1 MTLTHSPAAT
11 ANPDLDPGQSA
22 GSNVEHGERVR
33 RKDGDLILTGRGRY
47 LDDIELPRLTHAAV
61 LRSPHPHARIISVN
75 LDAALRM
82 PGVVTALSGGQ
93 AMPLAG
99 PVPHYYD
106 PAVAGERT
114 AEFRCLAVEK
124 VLYVGQPVAAVV
136 AETLHE
142 AEAAL
147 KFIEVDYEV
156 LPFVTDEL
164 AALEPGA
171 PRIFEDWDDNV
182 LIRSAFAEGDTDA
195 AFAGAAHTLREEIR
209 IQRYNTA
216 PMETRGYIATWG
228 LDGVLTF
235 HGSSQNP
242 HPLRSNLATSLG
254 VPETKI
260 RVVAA
265 RLGGGFGHKFHGYPE
280 EPLVCVLS
288 KIVGRPVQWLETRS
302 DSMLVGARE
311 MVHHIEVAFEDDGE
325 IVAWRNLIHANIGAL
340 GSMAGWGMSFV
351 AGMAFPGPYRVKNYD
366 VTSLAIVTNKAPW
379 NGARGYGKESAA
391 LAIERTVDRVAQEL
405 GLDPVQVR
413 RRNFIPSDEFPY
425 WTAAKRLDSGNYD
438 GVMDKVVEL
447 AGYDALRLEQV
458 SVRGE
463 GRLFGVGVAFEL
475 TPEGGDFPGDL
486 VRGFDT
492 STVRVDPSGDVR
504 VLTGVTSPGTGNET
518 GIAQVVARELG
529 VSVDTVTVYQG
540 DTDVSP
546 YGYGNAS
553 SRSMNVGGGSALLAA
568 RDVKERLALAAG
580 VLMEDDPA
588 ALTFADGWITTT
600 NGHRMRFSEVARAVF
615 TQSIAIPAMN
625 QPQLESTRTYGPDN
639 LLHVPDEHGRV
650 SPYPTYPNSGHI
662 ASVEVD
668 RDTGVVRLLSYAA
681 VDDCGTVINPT
692 MVEGQFFGAIVMG
705 IGGAL
710 WEELP
715 YDNSGRP
722 VAGTFKHYLMPRTP
736 DLPEIRI
743 GSQVTPSPFTI
754 LGTKGAGEG
763 GVAGA
768 VACIANAVNDA
779 LRPLGVTAHQMPLSG
794 PRVLE
799 AINTAVPL

>member
-1 MTLTHSPAAT
+1 
-11 ANPDLDPGQSA
+11 
-22 GSNVEHGERVR
+22 
-33 RKDGDLILTGRGRY
+33 
-47 LDDIELPRLTHAAV
+47 
-61 LRSPHPHARIISVN
+61 
-75 LDAALRM
+75 M
-82 PGVVTALSGGQ
+82 PGVVTTLTGDQALSHS
-93 AMPLAG
+93 G
-99 PVPHYYD
+99 PVPHYFD
-106 PAVAGERT
+106 PAVPGDRT

-136 AETLHE
+136 AETLNQ

-147 KFIEVDYEV
+147 AQIEVDYEV
-156 LPFVTDEL
+156 LPFVTDED
-164 AALEPGA
+164 AALEDDA
-171 PRIFEDWDDNV
+171 PVLFHEWGDNV
-182 LIRSAFAEGDTDA
+182 LIRSAFAEGDVDA
-195 AFAGAAHTLREEIR
+195 AFASAAHRLQDEIR
-209 IQRYNTA
+209 IQRYQTA

-235 HGSSQNP
+235 YGSSQNP
-242 HPLRSNLATSLG
+242 HPLRSNLATALG

-288 KIVGRPVQWLETRS
+288 KATGRPVQWLETRAEA
-302 DSMLVGARE
+302 MLVGARE
-311 MVHHIEVAFEDDGE
+311 MVHRFEVAFEDDGE
-325 IVAWRNLIHANIGAL
+325 IVAIRDRIRANIGAL

-351 AGMAFPGPYRVKNYD
+351 AGMAFPGPYRVKHYD
-366 VTSLAIVTNKAPW
+366 VESIAVVTNKAPW

-391 LAIERTVDRVAQEL
+391 LAIERMVDMVAQSL
-405 GLDPVQVR
+405 GMDPVAVR
-413 RRNFIPSDEFPY
+413 RRNFIKSHEFPY

-438 GVMDKVVEL
+438 GVMDKVVAL
-447 AGYDALRLEQV
+447 AGYEDRRSEQAEA
-458 SVRGE
+458 RRD
-463 GRLFGVGVAFEL
+463 GRLLGVGVAFEL

-492 STVRVDPSGDVR
+492 TTVRVDPSGDVR

-518 GIAQVVARELG
+518 GIAQVVAREFG
-529 VSVDTVTVYQG
+529 ISVDKVAVFQG
-540 DTDVSP
+540 DTDMCP

-553 SRSMNVGGGSALLAA
+553 SRSMNVGGGSAVLAA

-580 VLMEDDPA
+580 ILLEESPES
-588 ALTFADGWITTT
+588 LRFENGWITAPG
-600 NGHRMRFSEVARAVF
+600 GHRLSFAEVARAVF
-615 TQSIAIPAMN
+615 TQSVAIPAMD
-625 QPQLESTRTYGPDN
+625 QPQLESTRTYGPSN
-639 LLHVPDEHGRV
+639 LLHVPDEKGRV

-662 ASVEVD
+662 ATVEVD
-668 RDTGVVRLLSYAA
+668 TDTGVVRVLSYAA

-692 MVEGQFFGAIVMG
+692 MVEGQFLGAIVMG

-715 YDNSGRP
+715 YADDGSP
-722 VAGTFKHYLMPRTP
+722 VASTFKQYLMPRTP
-736 DLPEIRI
+736 DLPEILI
-743 GSQVTPSPFTI
+743 GSQVTPSPFTL

-779 LRPLGVTAHQMPLSG
+779 LRPLGAKVHQMPLSG
-794 PRVLE
+794 PNVLE
-799 AINTAVPL
+799 AINKAAIK

>member
-1 MTLTHSPAAT
+1 MTVTSEPR
-11 ANPDLDPGQSA
+11 PDLQVTKADAA
-22 GSNVEHGERVR
+22 GEAEHGERVR
-33 RKDGDLILTGRGRY
+33 RKDGDLIVTGRGRY
-47 LDDIELPRLTHAAV
+47 LDDIELPDLLHAAV
-61 LRSPHPHARIISVN
+61 LRSPHPHARILAVRAER
-75 LDAALRM
+75 AATM
-82 PGVVTALSGGQ
+82 PGVVTTLTGDQALSHS
-93 AMPLAG
+93 G
-99 PVPHYYD
+99 PVPHYFD
-106 PAVAGERT
+106 PAVPGDRT

-136 AETLHE
+136 AETLNQ

-147 KFIEVDYEV
+147 AQIEVDYEV
-156 LPFVTDEL
+156 LPFVTDED
-164 AALEPGA
+164 AALEDDA
-171 PRIFEDWDDNV
+171 PVLFHEWGDNV
-182 LIRSAFAEGDTDA
+182 LIRSAFAEGDVDA
-195 AFAGAAHTLREEIR
+195 AFASAAHRLQDEIR
-209 IQRYNTA
+209 IQRYQTA

-235 HGSSQNP
+235 YGSSQNP
-242 HPLRSNLATSLG
+242 HPLRSNLATALG

-288 KIVGRPVQWLETRS
+288 KATGRPVQWLETRAEA
-302 DSMLVGARE
+302 MLVGARE
-311 MVHHIEVAFEDDGE
+311 MVHRFEVAFEDDGE
-325 IVAWRNLIHANIGAL
+325 IVAIRDRIRANIGAL

-351 AGMAFPGPYRVKNYD
+351 AGMAFPGPYRVKHYD
-366 VTSLAIVTNKAPW
+366 VESIAVVTNKAPW

-391 LAIERTVDRVAQEL
+391 LAIERMVDMVAQSL
-405 GLDPVQVR
+405 GMDPVAVR
-413 RRNFIPSDEFPY
+413 RRNFIKSHEFPY

-438 GVMDKVVEL
+438 GVMDKVVAL
-447 AGYDALRLEQV
+447 AGYEDRRSEQAEA
-458 SVRGE
+458 RRD
-463 GRLFGVGVAFEL
+463 GRLLGVGVAFEL

-492 STVRVDPSGDVR
+492 TTVRVDPSGDVR

-518 GIAQVVARELG
+518 GIAQVVAREFG
-529 VSVDTVTVYQG
+529 ISVDKVAVFQG
-540 DTDVSP
+540 DTDMCP

-553 SRSMNVGGGSALLAA
+553 SRSMNVGGGSAVLAA

-580 VLMEDDPA
+580 ILLEESPES
-588 ALTFADGWITTT
+588 LRFENGWITAPG
-600 NGHRMRFSEVARAVF
+600 GHRLSFAEVARAVF
-615 TQSIAIPAMN
+615 TQSVAIPAMD
-625 QPQLESTRTYGPDN
+625 QPQLESTRTYGPSN
-639 LLHVPDEHGRV
+639 LLHVPDEKGRV

-662 ASVEVD
+662 ATVEVD
-668 RDTGVVRLLSYAA
+668 TDTGVVRVLSYAA

-692 MVEGQFFGAIVMG
+692 MVEGQFLGAIVMG

-715 YDNSGRP
+715 YADDGSP
-722 VAGTFKHYLMPRTP
+722 VASTFKQYLMPRTP
-736 DLPEIRI
+736 DLPEILI
-743 GSQVTPSPFTI
+743 GSQVTPSPFTL

-779 LRPLGVTAHQMPLSG
+779 LRPLGAKVHQMPLSG
-794 PRVLE
+794 PNVLE
-799 AINTAVPL
+799 AINKAAIK